1 MVEFAIVVVL
11 LIAILYGIISYGLIL
26 AAQSTLTQAAADAT
40 RSGLVATSTP
50 VATAEGQ
57 ACDDIAWM
65 DKTCGKPVTFDAN
78 ACTFS
83 PNPADDITAF
93 ACQMTCPS
101 NVNARCLKVTVSYNY
116 SANPLFPELPGL
128 NIITPST
135 LTSANVLQTP

>member
-26 AAQSTLTQAAADAT
+26 AAQSTLTQGAADAT
-40 RSGLVATSTP
+40 RSGLITSTP

-57 ACDDIAWM
+57 ACNDIAWM
-65 DKTCGKPVTFDAN
+65 AKTCGKPVTYDAN

-83 PNPADDITAF
+83 PNPAYDITSF
-93 ACQMTCPS
+93 ACQMKCPS
-101 NVNARCLKVTVSYNY
+101 NVNAQCLKVTLSYNY
-116 SANPLFPELPGL
+116 SANPLFPVLPGL
-128 NIITPST
+128 GIITPST